1 VGHTRWDV
9 PPILVVALFFAL
21 LLPVPAGAAEDEYLL
36 IEWADHPADAAASAT
51 NPFFQRTLFCRPATG
66 TMSCEL
72 IVVTIGLAQR
82 CPVQVIG
89 NVYRTGQDL
98 VVTRR
103 GNTIL
108 LEIDQPFQTMTFN
121 VQISGSK
128 NPIVESASGAVV
140 SKPLAGEKIRTS
152 ELVAFVKN
160 VAGGDFREWVEVDL
174 KCSKATVIAA
184 KKAPK

>member
-1 VGHTRWDV
+1 VTARSCVTVLAVLLFVGAPSPAPAADDFL
-9 PPILVVALFFAL
+9 LV
-21 LLPVPAGAAEDEYLL
+21 
-36 IEWADHPADAAASAT
+36 EWADHPATAEARAT
-51 NPFFQRTLFCRPATG
+51 NPFYQRTLFCRPASG
-66 TMSCEL
+66 AMSCEL
-72 IVVTIGLAQR
+72 IVVTIGTAQR

-121 VQISGSK
+121 VQLSGSK

-140 SKPLAGEKIRTS
+140 SKPLPGEKIRTS
-152 ELVAFVKN
+152 EFVAFVQN
-160 VAGGDFREWVEVDL
+160 ATGADVREWVDVDL

-184 KKAPK
+184 KKAAK